1 MAEYD
6 VKFQVD
12 KTTIS
17 LIYLAEVYHLDLTT
31 LLLLYDRLGEDV
43 FYFFYLFSGKQVSF
57 PRSNKLLKI
66 LKFGEDVRDGL
77 RKGQPLESVPVSEQE
92 RRVLDKIKELYSP
105 DKRIFSFHERSIDD
119 NPEDLSIGAAQ
130 PLAPANTEY
139 SPLRGDDGGS
149 GEPSFCGAEDESD
162 DDPGSGL

>member
-66 LKFGEDVRDGL
+66 LKFGAA
-77 RKGQPLESVPVSEQE
+77 VS
-92 RRVLDKIKELYSP
+92 
-105 DKRIFSFHERSIDD
+105 
-119 NPEDLSIGAAQ
+119 
-130 PLAPANTEY
+130 
-139 SPLRGDDGGS
+139 
-149 GEPSFCGAEDESD
+149 
-162 DDPGSGL
+162 